1 MSPKLVLRASGGKS
15 MPRRFVGLLGGV
27 LALGLLLWG
36 GRRAYCHFYGS
47 MAEARAERPTATSAT
62 RLPTVSV
69 VEPIHQPAVRAV
81 TLTASVD
88 AFDKATLYAKVS
100 GYLEWIKVD
109 RGDWVKKGQV
119 LAHLEVPE
127 IEKEYERAQAA
138 AGEAEA
144 SSSRARAVV
153 GLKEVTYQRLEG
165 IRSSQPD
172 VISQQDVDVARSEF
186 EVAQNDVKVAEAKL
200 ELARAE
206 VGRLRALVDYASIR
220 SPYDG
225 VVTARFADPGALIQ
239 AGASGPAEKAALVTV
254 MDMCRV
260 RVFVDVPE
268 AEVAHT
274 ERGDPAEVRLDGLPD
289 KVFRGT
295 VTRFST
301 ALDPQTR
308 TMRAEIDF
316 ENHEHTIRPGMF
328 GKATIKLGEEKVA
341 MFLPAQ
347 ALRLGADGGSFVFV
361 VREGRVRAVPVRTG
375 LDDGRLVEVIGLRG
389 NETVVLASPDRL
401 EDGVAVNAVK
411 AAS

>member
-1 MSPKLVLRASGGKS
+1 MSPKKS
-15 MPRRFVGLLGGV
+15 IPRGFVGLLAGV
-27 LALGLLLWG
+27 FALGLLVWG
-36 GRRAYCHFYGS
+36 GRHAYCHFYGS
-47 MAEARAERPTATSAT
+47 MAEARADAPRTST
-62 RLPTVSV
+62 PRVPTVSV
-69 VEPIHQPAVRAV
+69 VAPIHQPAVRAV

-119 LAHLEVPE
+119 IAHIEVPE
-127 IEKEYERAQAA
+127 IEKEDERAQAA

-172 VISQQDVDVARSEF
+172 VISQQDVDVARSEY

-200 ELARAE
+200 QLARAE
-206 VGRLRALVDYASIR
+206 VGRLKTLVEFAYIR

-239 AGASGPAEKAALVTV
+239 AGASGPAERAAIVTV

-274 ERGDPAEVRLDGLPD
+274 HRDDPAEVHLDGLPD
-289 KVFRGT
+289 KVFHGT

-316 ENHEHTIRPGMF
+316 ENHDHAIRPGMF
-328 GKATIKLGEEKVA
+328 GKATIKLGEEKAA

-347 ALRLGADGGSFVFV
+347 ALRLGAGGGSFVFV
-361 VREGRVRAVPVRTG
+361 VREGRVRTVPVRTG
-375 LDDGRLVEVIGLRG
+375 VDDGRLVQVIGLRG
-389 NETVVLASPDRL
+389 NETVVLSSPDRL